1 MSGPLISPLTQLTIN
16 RQTGLLQA
24 DAIVC
29 VYKEKTMIKI
39 VLVSDDCRCK
49 AAYLETCRLPDF
61 YMADFSIQGLVVRRY
76 TDACDLLLRAGY
88 TLLDKRV
95 NSDIIIDHAKE
106 LGTIC
111 SLLKQ
116 NGIQAELSDIADTM
130 YQA

>member
-1 MSGPLISPLTQLTIN
+1 MSGPLISPLTRLTIN
-16 RQTGLLQA
+16 RQTGLLQV

-76 TDACDLLLRAGY
+76 TDARDLLLHAGY

-95 NSDIIIDHAKE
+95 NSDIIIDHVKE

-111 SLLKQ
+111 SLLEQ